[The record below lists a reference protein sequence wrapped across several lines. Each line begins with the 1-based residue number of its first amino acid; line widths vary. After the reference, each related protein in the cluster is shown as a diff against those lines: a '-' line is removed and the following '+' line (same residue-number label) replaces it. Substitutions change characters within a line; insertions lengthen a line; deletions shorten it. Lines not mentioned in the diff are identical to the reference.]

1 MKAKLLE
8 KRYSYTDTLLEVSG
22 AKVSG
27 IVVILDGKIYRT
39 HGNINVELPDKQRLT
54 FALSQPDGSDITVN
68 TKYSEPYGS
77 SNSVPPGVSA
87 EAIMEEFK
95 QFVISDIN
103 S

>member
-1 MKAKLLE
+1 ME
-8 KRYSYTDTLLEVSG
+8 KRYSYTDVQLQTSG

-39 HGNINVELPDKQRLT
+39 YGNINVELADKQRLT
-54 FALSQPDGSDITVN
+54 FALSQPGGGEITAT
-68 TKYSEPYGS
+68 TKYTEPYGS
-77 SNSVPPGVSA
+77 SNEVPPGVSA

-95 QFVISDIN
+95 QYVISDIN